1 MENEKL
7 QEQTESMADYE
18 AHFDDANPWNVVARY
33 QEEENKISLNVGIG
47 TGGTMNDAEI

>member
-18 AHFDDANPWNVVARY
+18 AHFDDANPWNVSHVIRKK
-33 QEEENKISLNVGIG
+33 EPIF
-47 TGGTMNDAEI
+47 T